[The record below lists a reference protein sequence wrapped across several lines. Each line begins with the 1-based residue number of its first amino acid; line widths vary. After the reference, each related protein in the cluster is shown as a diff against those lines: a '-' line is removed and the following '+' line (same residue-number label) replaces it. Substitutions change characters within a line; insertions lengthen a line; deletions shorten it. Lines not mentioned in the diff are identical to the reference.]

1 VNNENPVNPVNYGV
15 QRIALFA
22 AINHLA
28 RMSDP
33 RSGHN
38 PDESIKAIRDAIE
51 LAEKGNDPAFT
62 AELTAW
68 VKTTLLLVG
77 KVNGMN
83 G

>member
-1 VNNENPVNPVNYGV
+1 MTTNPVNYGA

-28 RMSDP
+28 RMADP
-33 RSGHN
+33 RQIHS

-51 LAEKGNDPAFT
+51 LAEKGGDPEFV
-62 AELTAW
+62 AELTRW
-68 VKTTLLLVG
+68 VKDTLTLVG

-83 G
+83 T

>member
-1 VNNENPVNPVNYGV
+1 VSNQTPVNYGV

-33 RSGHN
+33 RANHS
-38 PDESIKAIRDAIE
+38 PEESIKAIRDAIE
-51 LAEKGNDPAFT
+51 LAGRGGDPEFT
-62 AELTAW
+62 DELTQW
-68 VKTTLLLVG
+68 VKGTLVLVG

>member
-1 VNNENPVNPVNYGV
+1 MNNDSPVNFGV

-33 RSGHN
+33 RSSN
-38 PDESIKAIRDAIE
+38 SPDESIKAIRDAID
-51 LAEKGNDPAFT
+51 LAGRGGDPAFT
-62 AELTAW
+62 EELTKW
-68 VKTTLLLVG
+68 VKDTLLLVG
-77 KVNGMN
+77 KVNGMQ

>member
-1 VNNENPVNPVNYGV
+1 MSNESPVNYGV

-33 RSGHN
+33 RSNHS
-38 PDESIKAIRDAIE
+38 PDDSIKAIRDAIE
-51 LAEKGNDPAFT
+51 LADRSGDPEFT
-62 AELTAW
+62 AELTNW
-68 VKTTLLLVG
+68 VKSTLLLVG
-77 KVNGMN
+77 KVNGAN

>member
-1 VNNENPVNPVNYGV
+1 LSQNPVNYGV

-33 RSGHN
+33 RSN
-38 PDESIKAIRDAIE
+38 ASPDESIKAIRDAIE
-51 LAEKGNDPAFT
+51 LAEKGGDPEFT
-62 AELTAW
+62 TELTAW

>member
-1 VNNENPVNPVNYGV
+1 MSESNPMSYGV

-28 RMSDP
+28 RMADP
-33 RSGHN
+33 RNLHN

-51 LAEKGNDPAFT
+51 LAERGGDSEFT

-83 G
+83 S